1 MSRARTTCAAAI
13 AVALL
18 GACRPSGPPA
28 LPPVHAL
35 APGFLARQTVIARVQ
50 GRPARFD
57 AVVQASGDE
66 LLLLGLTPMG
76 TKAFAVRQRG
86 TEVTVERFVDAPL
99 PAPAEAVLLDI
110 HRAWLDDRPTQ
121 ARADGW
127 HRRRVTD
134 ARGEVVRIDERWA
147 GGRLYERVW
156 GRHRDDKADRVRWPD
171 GLAIGEMPKLVELD
185 HPSLGLMLAI
195 HTVEIRTLDRGVPH

>member
-1 MSRARTTCAAAI
+1 MSTRRICATAI
-13 AVALL
+13 AVVLL
-18 GACRPSGPPA
+18 AACRPSGPPA
-28 LPPVHAL
+28 LPPMRAQE
-35 APGFLARQTVIARVQ
+35 PGFLARQTVIAHHQ
-50 GRPARFD
+50 GKPARFD

-86 TEVTVERFVDAPL
+86 ALVTVERFVDMPL

-127 HRRRVTD
+127 HRRRVTND
-134 ARGEVVRIDERWA
+134 EGEVVRIDERWA
-147 GGRLYERVW
+147 AGRLYERVW
-156 GRHRDDKADRVRWPD
+156 GRHRDAAADRVRWPD
-171 GLAIGEMPKLVELD
+171 GLAPGEMPKLVELE
-185 HPSLGLMLAI
+185 HPSLGLTLAI
-195 HTVEIRTLDRGVPH
+195 HTLEIRALDRSVPH

>member
-1 MSRARTTCAAAI
+1 MIRACAAAI
-13 AVALL
+13 ALALV
-18 GACRPSGPPA
+18 ACRPSGPPA
-28 LPPVHAL
+28 LPPMRATG
-35 APGFLARQTVIARVQ
+35 PDFLARQTVIARHDGQ
-50 GRPARFD
+50 PARFD

-86 TEVTVERFVDAPL
+86 AEVTVERFVDAPL

-121 ARADGW
+121 VRADGW

-134 ARGEVVRIDERWA
+134 ARGELVRIEERWA
-147 GGRLYERVW
+147 AGKLYERVW
-156 GRHRDDKADRVRWPD
+156 GRHRDDAADRVRWPD
-171 GLAIGEMPKLVELD
+171 GLAPGETPKRVELD
-185 HPSLGLMLAI
+185 HPSLGLALAI
-195 HTVEIRTLDRGVPH
+195 HTLDYRALDRGVPH